1 MKPEEIKTRLRDEMA
16 DLAPDRL
23 EDLLAACDAQP
34 QEHAPQPVPMPAPR
48 RPVWK
53 PLAAAA
59 VFVLLLGGIF
69 GYRALDKNV
78 CTVIVDINPSVTLT
92 VNRLGR
98 VKAMDTGNADAAAL
112 LADVDLAGARTQ
124 DALGT
129 LMDALADADY
139 LTDAD
144 NTLLVTVEG
153 ASAARAQKLGRAVYD
168 AAQAS
173 AQQRQFSAAVLC
185 QQAADAEQT
194 RTDADAWQV
203 SPGKAAL
210 AETIALQ
217 TQLDTAQALS
227 ALPVQDLL
235 VLAETYDVTFDAA
248 QLYGTVSR
256 DGYRSEDDVRAI
268 VGGDAAVDPA
278 DCTQALTQYGG
289 QLAYRVRFAAADG
302 EYCYTIAARTGDIL
316 DVQRPEKPAQTPEAP
331 AAPAKPDVPDDPTDP
346 TDSEISISE
355 ALRRVLQELGISLP
369 EIRDV
374 DVQRVHVGGRDAYHI
389 TFTANGKPYSFYVDT
404 HDGDIF

>member
-34 QEHAPQPVPMPAPR
+34 QDTAPQPAPMPAPR

-69 GYRALDKNV
+69 GYRALDQSV

-98 VKAMDTGNADAAAL
+98 VKAVNTGNTDAAAL
-112 LADVDLAGARTQ
+112 LADTDLQGERTQ

-129 LMDALADADY
+129 LTDALVDADY

-144 NTLLVTVEG
+144 NTLLVTVED
-153 ASAARAQKLGRAVYD
+153 ASAARAQKLGKAVYD

-185 QQAADAEQT
+185 QQAADTDQV
-194 RTDADAWQV
+194 RTDADTWQV

-235 VLAETYDVTFDAA
+235 VLAETYDVTFDTA

-278 DCTQALTQYGG
+278 GCTQELTQYGG
-289 QLAYRVRFAAADG
+289 RLAYRVRFAAADG
-302 EYCYTIAARTGDIL
+302 EYCYTIAARTGEIL
-316 DVQRPEKPAQTPEAP
+316 DVQRPEKPAQTPDT
-331 AAPAKPDVPDDPTDP
+331 PDSPTDP

-355 ALRRVLQELGISLP
+355 ALRRVLQELGVSLP

-374 DVQRVHVGGRDAYHI
+374 EVQRVHVGGRDAYHI
-389 TFTANGKPYSFYVDT
+389 TFTANGKPYSFYVDA

>member
-34 QEHAPQPVPMPAPR
+34 QEHAPQPVPMLAPR

-78 CTVIVDINPSVTLT
+78 CTVIVDINPSITLT

-98 VKAMDTGNADAAAL
+98 VKAMDAGNADAAAL

-129 LMDALADADY
+129 LTDALVDADY

-173 AQQRQFSAAVLC
+173 AQQRQFSTAVLC
-185 QQAADAEQT
+185 QQAANAEQA
-194 RTDADAWQV
+194 RTDADTWQV

-235 VLAETYDVTFDAA
+235 VLAETYDVTFEAA

-268 VGGDAAVDPA
+268 AGGDAAVDPA

-289 QLAYRVRFAAADG
+289 
-302 EYCYTIAARTGDIL
+302 
-316 DVQRPEKPAQTPEAP
+316 
-331 AAPAKPDVPDDPTDP
+331 
-346 TDSEISISE
+346 
-355 ALRRVLQELGISLP
+355 
-369 EIRDV
+369 
-374 DVQRVHVGGRDAYHI
+374 
-389 TFTANGKPYSFYVDT
+389 
-404 HDGDIF
+404 

>member
-1 MKPEEIKTRLRDEMA
+1 M
-16 DLAPDRL
+16 
-23 EDLLAACDAQP
+23 
-34 QEHAPQPVPMPAPR
+34 
-48 RPVWK
+48 
-53 PLAAAA
+53 
-59 VFVLLLGGIF
+59 
-69 GYRALDKNV
+69 
-78 CTVIVDINPSVTLT
+78 
-92 VNRLGR
+92 
-98 VKAMDTGNADAAAL
+98 
-112 LADVDLAGARTQ
+112 
-124 DALGT
+124 
-129 LMDALADADY
+129 
-139 LTDAD
+139 
-144 NTLLVTVEG
+144 
-153 ASAARAQKLGRAVYD
+153 
-168 AAQAS
+168 
-173 AQQRQFSAAVLC
+173 
-185 QQAADAEQT
+185 
-194 RTDADAWQV
+194 

-278 DCTQALTQYGG
+278 DCTQGADAVRRSARLPWSAL
-289 QLAYRVRFAAADG
+289 RRP
-302 EYCYTIAARTGDIL
+302 TGNTATRSPRAPVISL

>member
-34 QEHAPQPVPMPAPR
+34 QDTTPQSVPVPMPAPR

-59 VFVLLLGGIF
+59 VFMLLLGGIF

-78 CTVIVDINPSVTLT
+78 CTVTVDINPSVTLT

-98 VKAMDTGNADAAAL
+98 VKAVNTGNTDAAAL
-112 LADVDLAGARTQ
+112 LADTDLQGERTQ

-129 LMDALADADY
+129 LTDALVDADY

-144 NTLLVTVEG
+144 NTLLVTVED
-153 ASAARAQKLGRAVYD
+153 ASAARAQKLGKAVYD

-185 QQAADAEQT
+185 QQAADTDQV
-194 RTDADAWQV
+194 RTDADTWQV

-278 DCTQALTQYGG
+278 GCTQELTQYGG
-289 QLAYRVRFAAADG
+289 RLAYRVRFAAANG
-302 EYCYTIAARTGDIL
+302 EYCYTIAARTGEIL
-316 DVQRPEKPAQTPEAP
+316 DVQRPEKPAQTPETP
-331 AAPAKPDVPDDPTDP
+331 ATPDTPDSP

-355 ALRRVLQELGISLP
+355 ALRRVLQELGVSLP

-374 DVQRVHVGGRDAYHI
+374 DVRRVQVSGRDAYHI

>member
-34 QEHAPQPVPMPAPR
+34 QDTAPQPVPVPVPAPC

-78 CTVIVDINPSVTLT
+78 CTVTVDINPSVTLT

-98 VKAMDTGNADAAAL
+98 IKAVDTGNADAAAL
-112 LADVDLAGARTQ
+112 LADVDLAGKRTQ

-129 LMDALADADY
+129 LADALTDADY

-144 NTLLVTVEG
+144 NTLLVTVDG
-153 ASAARAQKLGRAVYD
+153 TSAARAQKLGKAVYD

-235 VLAETYDVTFDAA
+235 VLAETYDVTFDTA

-268 VGGDAAVDPA
+268 VGGDAAIDPA
-278 DCTQALTQYGG
+278 DCTQELTQYGG
-289 QLAYRVRFAAADG
+289 QLAYRVRFAAAGG
-302 EYCYTIAARTGDIL
+302 EYCYTIAARTGEIL
-316 DVQRPEKPAQTPEAP
+316 DVQHPERPAQAPETRVPNTPAIP
-331 AAPAKPDVPDDPTDP
+331 AET
-346 TDSEISISE
+346 TDSDISISE
-355 ALRRVLQELGISLP
+355 ALHRVLQELGVSLP

-374 DVQRVHVGGRDAYHI
+374 DVRRVQVSGRDAYHI